1 MHEGVLI
8 ADSGPLLGLAQVDC
22 VGHLQHMYA
31 AVLVPQA
38 VADEIA
44 GQGVFRRA
52 ADLFVR
58 ESWIHVCNVAVN
70 QPTLMPVFLGRGE
83 VEVIQLGVEQ
93 PGSLLLI
100 DDYRARRTAEALGLK
115 CSGAAGVLVRA
126 KKMGI
131 IQHVRP
137 LLERMRK
144 SGYYISE
151 NIVQIACKHAG
162 E

>member
-22 VGHLQHMYA
+22 VGHLQHMYE

-52 ADLFVR
+52 ADLFDR
-58 ESWIHVCNVAVN
+58 ENWIHICNVVGN
-70 QPTLMPVFLGRGE
+70 QPALMPVFLGRGE

-100 DDYRARRTAEALGLK
+100 DDYRARRTAEALGMK
-115 CSGAAGVLVRA
+115 CTGAAGVIVRA
-126 KKMGI
+126 KRMGLI
-131 IQHVRP
+131 DYVRP

-144 SGYYISE
+144 NGYYISE
-151 NIVQIACKHAG
+151 SVVQNACNHAG

>member
-1 MHEGVLI
+1 MHDGVLI
-8 ADSGPLLGLAQVDC
+8 ADSGPLLGLDQVDC
-22 VGHLQHMYA
+22 VCHLQHMYA
-31 AVLVPQA
+31 AVLVPRA

-58 ESWIHVCNVAVN
+58 ESWIHVCHVAVN

-83 VEVIQLGVEQ
+83 VEVMQLGVER

-100 DDYRARRTAEALGLK
+100 DDYRARRAAEVLGLK
-115 CSGAAGVLVRA
+115 CTGAAGVIVRA
-126 KKMGI
+126 KKMGM

-144 SGYYISE
+144 NGYYISE
-151 NIVQIACKHAG
+151 SIVQIACKHAG

>member
-8 ADSGPLLGLAQVDC
+8 ADSGPLIGLAQVDC
-22 VGHLQHMYA
+22 VCHLQHMYA

-38 VADEIA
+38 VSDEIS
-44 GQGVFRRA
+44 GQGVFRQA
-52 ADLFVR
+52 SDLFVR
-58 ESWIHVCNVAVN
+58 ENWIHVCKVAVN
-70 QPTLMPVFLGRGE
+70 RPTLMPVFLGRGE
-83 VEVIQLGVEQ
+83 VEVIQLGLEQ
-93 PGSLLLI
+93 PGALLLI

-126 KKMGI
+126 KKMGM

-137 LLERMRK
+137 VLERMREN
-144 SGYYISE
+144 GYYISE
-151 NIVQIACKHAG
+151 SIIQIAYKHAG